1 MTKALGAAYS
11 AIVYVVFLLSFA
23 YAIPF
28 LGDFLVPKTVDSAPA
43 GPALAAVVVD
53 LLLLGVF
60 AVQHSLMARPAFKA
74 WWTKIVPPPI
84 ERSTYVL
91 FASLAL
97 MLIFWQWRA
106 LPRAVWSV
114 QSPAIATV
122 IRFAFW
128 AGWAMV
134 LLSTFLIN
142 HFDLFGLRQVWAYR
156 RAQQIPPPEFRTP
169 LFYKVVRHPL
179 YLGFIIAF
187 WAAPTM
193 SQGHLFF
200 ALATT
205 AYILIAIQLEEH
217 DMVAVFGERYLAYR
231 KQVSMLIPLPRPGR
245 QSRPA
250 SPG

>member
-1 MTKALGAAYS
+1 MRGFALAYGL
-11 AIVYVVFLLSFA
+11 ICYVIFFLTFL
-23 YAIPF
+23 YAIGF
-28 LGDFLVPKTVDSAPA
+28 VGDFGVPRTIDSGPSASLVP
-43 GPALAAVVVD
+43 ALIIDAV
-53 LLLLGVF
+53 LLGVF

-97 MLIFWQWRA
+97 MLLFWQWRA
-106 LPRAVWSV
+106 LPQAVWTIG
-114 QSPAIATV
+114 SPAIATLIV
-122 IRFAFW
+122 IAFW
-128 AGWAMV
+128 VGWATV

>member
-1 MTKALGAAYS
+1 MRGFALAYGL
-11 AIVYVVFLLSFA
+11 ICYVIFFLTFL
-23 YAIPF
+23 YAIGF
-28 LGDFLVPKTVDSAPA
+28 VGDFGVPRTIDSGTSASLVP
-43 GPALAAVVVD
+43 ALIIDAV
-53 LLLLGVF
+53 LLGVF

-106 LPRAVWSV
+106 LPQAVWAV

-122 IRFAFW
+122 IRLAFW

-217 DMVAVFGERYLAYR
+217 DMVAVFGERYLVYR